1 MNEQKSSD
9 AQRILELRKIL
20 EEYSYQYYVLDN
32 PTVSD
37 AEYDLLYREL
47 AALEARFPELVTPDS
62 PTQRVGGA
70 VLDGFVKFRHR
81 VPLQSLDN
89 VFSEAEVLSFCQRV
103 AKDLGHMPVFV
114 VEKKIDGLSVAVTYE
129 DGKMT
134 VGATRGDGMVGE
146 DVTQNLRTVKSL
158 PLKLKK
164 AVSRL
169 VVRGEVFMP
178 RAAFE
183 ELNARQE
190 ELGQQ
195 SFANPRNAAAGSLR
209 QLDPKLAA
217 ERHLDIFI
225 FNVQEAE
232 GLALRSH
239 SELSLIH
246 I

>member
-103 AKDLGHMPVFV
+103 AKDLG
-114 VEKKIDGLSVAVTYE
+114 
-129 DGKMT
+129 
-134 VGATRGDGMVGE
+134 
-146 DVTQNLRTVKSL
+146 
-158 PLKLKK
+158 
-164 AVSRL
+164 
-169 VVRGEVFMP
+169 
-178 RAAFE
+178 
-183 ELNARQE
+183 
-190 ELGQQ
+190 
-195 SFANPRNAAAGSLR
+195 
-209 QLDPKLAA
+209 
-217 ERHLDIFI
+217 
-225 FNVQEAE
+225 
-232 GLALRSH
+232 
-239 SELSLIH
+239 LSLIH
-246 I
+246 IFLLGKKVAILDLKAMRSIRNATQWIS

>member
-1 MNEQKSSD
+1 M
-9 AQRILELRKIL
+9 

-114 VEKKIDGLSVAVTYE
+114 VEKMCIRD
-129 DGKMT
+129 
-134 VGATRGDGMVGE
+134 RF
-146 DVTQNLRTVKSL
+146 
-158 PLKLKK
+158 
-164 AVSRL
+164 L
-169 VVRGEVFMP
+169 V
-178 RAAFE
+178 
-183 ELNARQE
+183 
-190 ELGQQ
+190 
-195 SFANPRNAAAGSLR
+195 
-209 QLDPKLAA
+209 
-217 ERHLDIFI
+217 
-225 FNVQEAE
+225 
-232 GLALRSH
+232 
-239 SELSLIH
+239 
-246 I
+246 